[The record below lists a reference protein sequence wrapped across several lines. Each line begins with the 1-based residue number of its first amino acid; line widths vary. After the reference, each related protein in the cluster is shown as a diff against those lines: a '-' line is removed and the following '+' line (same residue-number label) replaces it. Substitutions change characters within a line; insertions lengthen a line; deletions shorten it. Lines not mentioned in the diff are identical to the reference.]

1 MTKPTQ
7 PSSTVELTQ
16 AEAWMQQYLNY
27 MRVVRQS
34 SEHTMRAYERDLHA
48 FRDYLREEQEISD
61 WTEVNRYHIRGYL
74 AKLHQ
79 AENKAT
85 TIRRKCS
92 SLRSFFRFMER
103 REWLES
109 NPFHFIT
116 LPKIAR
122 ELPRFLTIDE
132 VNELLQAP
140 DARDPLGAR
149 DRAILEVMYATGMR
163 VSELVS
169 LDLRDLE
176 PWGFA
181 KVLGK
186 RRKERVIP
194 VGRSALQALEQ
205 YYLFRSQLLAA
216 ADRKP
221 ACPEAVF
228 LNNKGGRLT
237 ERSVHRVVHRYVL
250 ETSTRLRISPHGLR
264 HSFATHLLEAGADL
278 RGIQELLGHASLSTT
293 QRYTHVNVASL
304 IAVHQKAHPRSR
316 LPATETDSETSHDT
330 EAHD

>member
-1 MTKPTQ
+1 MKKEKAQTTPT
-7 PSSTVELTQ
+7 
-16 AEAWMQQYLNY
+16 EATEWHTWVQQYLDY
-27 MRVVRQS
+27 MHVVRQS
-34 SEHTMRAYERDLHA
+34 SEHTMRAYQRDIRAFQTYLH
-48 FRDYLREEQEISD
+48 EEQEVTE
-61 WTEVNRYHIRGYL
+61 WTEVNRFHIRGYL
-74 AKLHQ
+74 AELHR

-92 SLRSFFRFMER
+92 SLRSYFRFMER
-103 REWLES
+103 REWLEN

-122 ELPRFLTIDE
+122 ELPRFLTVEE
-132 VNELLQAP
+132 VNQLLQAP
-140 DARDPLGAR
+140 DTNNALGAR
-149 DRAILEVMYATGMR
+149 DRAILELMYATGMR

-169 LDLRDLE
+169 LDLQSLE
-176 PWGFA
+176 PWGFV

-194 VGRSALQALEQ
+194 VGRPALEALEH
-205 YYLFRSQLLAA
+205 YYLFRYQLLQAA
-216 ADRKP
+216 ENSP
-221 ACPEAVF
+221 ACPDAVF
-228 LNNKGGRLT
+228 LNYQGGRLT

-304 IAVHQKAHPRSR
+304 IAVHQSAHPRSKM
-316 LPATETDSETSHDT
+316 PATKDT
-330 EAHD
+330 